1 MMFRRVFRWVAACA
15 VVALAACGGG
25 GGDAG
30 TPLLGG
36 GTNSTSSSVTAADLV
51 LVLSATSIATNGSE
65 TAVATVTA
73 IDANRNVVTGVPV
86 TITVN
91 ANGVVTPSGTKT
103 GTAGT
108 LTASIGV
115 GSDRTVRT
123 MTITATSGSLTKTAT
138 LDVRDAGGTGSTAAD
153 LILTLSASSIA
164 NNGTQTVTATAT
176 ALDAKRNVLSGA
188 DVAISVDANAVLVPS
203 ASVTDTKGVVTGA
216 IGIGSDTSNR
226 TITVTARSGS
236 LTRTALLQVSNAV
249 VTSSPTASD
258 LSLSLSASSLN
269 NGGTN
274 TITATATAVDVNRN
288 ALAGIPITIS
298 VDSSAVATVSGSSTN
313 SQGQVTA
320 AVGIGADRSN
330 RVVTVTATS
339 GTLTRSAS
347 FAVVGADLKAS
358 LSPRVNAGSVGNQ
371 IEYTLLDTNA
381 LPMVGQ
387 TISVTAPG
395 LTSANGKTDING
407 KYVYTY
413 TAPSANFTVTAS
425 AAGATRESSIEVG
438 TGTVDP
444 APSLPQSASVTPT
457 PSVVSV
463 NATGSTTNQ
472 VELRALF
479 YGANNQPIPRVRVR
493 FDLDGNANNTDGTI
507 SWLGGTYAY
516 SDASGVA
523 RATFTPGQ
531 RASPTNGVSVRI
543 CYDTSD
549 FDTST
554 CPSDKQARA
563 TLTVTQEALAVN
575 IRTNELIKEGAAKLT
590 YIKEFVVMV
599 VDSAGQAKADILI
612 TPSVDLPAYYKGN
625 YQWSGTLNRWV
636 QNVTLANTENYQ
648 WDDTNRRWT
657 RGASTT
663 QPQCPNE
670 DANRNGVRE
679 AGSVSTTPTLAL
691 DDFVSRQE
699 DLSWNGELDP
709 RKSDVAIK
717 MVSSA
722 KTDANGLAVVQIE
735 YGKSLATWV
744 DFVIT
749 VTASGVSGT
758 EARARYAGLL
768 YGLGNLPP
776 DADSLTTEKVR
787 PAYVISP
794 YGQST
799 TCQDAR

>member
-1 MMFRRVFRWVAACA
+1 M

-36 GTNSTSSSVTAADLV
+36 GPGGTSSSVTAADLV
-51 LVLSATSIATNGSE
+51 LVLSAPSVATNGSE

-73 IDANRNVVTGVPV
+73 IDANRNVVAGVPV

-108 LTASIGV
+108 VSASIGV

-123 MTITATSGSLTKTAT
+123 MTITATSGSLTKTAS

-153 LILTLSASSIA
+153 LILTLSSASIA

-188 DVAISVDANAVLVPS
+188 DVTISVDANAVLLPS
-203 ASVTDTKGVVTGA
+203 AAITDTKGVVTGA

-249 VTSSPTASD
+249 VTSTPTAAD

-274 TITATATAVDVNRN
+274 TITATATAVDANRN
-288 ALAGIPITIS
+288 ALAGIPVTVS
-298 VDSSAVATVSGSSTN
+298 VDSSAVAAVSGATTN
-313 SQGQVTA
+313 TQGQVTA
-320 AVGIGADRSN
+320 SVGIGADRSN

-339 GTLTRSAS
+339 GSITRSAS
-347 FAVVGADLKAS
+347 FSVVGAELKAS
-358 LSPRVNAGSVGNQ
+358 LSPRVNAGSTGNQ

-387 TISVTAPG
+387 TISITAPG
-395 LTSANGKTDING
+395 LPAANGRTDLNG

-413 TAPSANFTVTAS
+413 TAPSANFSVTAS
-425 AAGATRESSIEVG
+425 AAGATRDSTVEVG
-438 TGTVDP
+438 SGAVDP
-444 APSLPQSASVTPT
+444 APSVPQSASVTPT
-457 PSVVSV
+457 PSVITV
-463 NATGSTTNQ
+463 NAPGSATNQ

-531 RASPTNGVSVRI
+531 RSSPTNGVTVRI
-543 CYDTSD
+543 CYDTFD
-549 FDTST
+549 FDVAT
-554 CPSDKQARA
+554 CPAERQAKT
-563 TLTVTQEALAVN
+563 TLTVTQEALSVS
-575 IRTNELIKEGAAKLT
+575 IRTNEFIKDGAAKLT

-599 VDSAGQAKADILI
+599 VDSAGQAKADVLI
-612 TPSVDLPAYYKGN
+612 TPSVDLPAYYKG
-625 YQWSGTLNRWV
+625 YYVFDALQSLWV
-636 QNVTLANTENYQ
+636 QIPTLANTEKYA
-648 WDDTNRRWT
+648 WSTDRWVNVGPVIT
-657 RGASTT
+657 AAGERA
-663 QPQCPNE
+663 QCPNE
-670 DANRNGVRE
+670 DYNRNGVRE
-679 AGSVSTTPTLAL
+679 QSATGT
-691 DDFVSRQE
+691 QE
-699 DLSWNGELDP
+699 DLNGNGSLDP

-717 MVSSA
+717 MVGSN
-722 KTDANGLAVVQIE
+722 KTDANGLAIVQIE
-735 YGKSLATWV
+735 YGRDLATWV
-744 DFVIT
+744 DYVIT
-749 VTASGVSGT
+749 VTAAGVSGT
-758 EARARYAGLL
+758 EARAKYLGLT
-768 YGLGNLPP
+768 GGNGALPP
-776 DADSLTTEKVR
+776 SAEALAAKTT
-787 PAYVISP
+787 PAFGVSP
-794 YGQST
+794 YGRAT
-799 TCQDAR
+799 VCTNPN